1 MTVLVTGASGYL
13 GGAVAALAAAVPV
26 PRVDIRDL
34 AALSALF
41 AAVRPAAV
49 IHTATVLGNGGGS
62 PEDLWPVVTAGAANV
77 AVAARSVGARL
88 VHVSSDAVFAGRDAP
103 YTEADV
109 PSPVFAYGAAKAAA
123 EEAVAAVD
131 PGAALVRTSLIV
143 SGGPDR
149 GRPLSRHERTCLDLA
164 TGAAAGALFTDE
176 IRCPIAVDDLA
187 EALVALAATD
197 HAGVLNVAG
206 PEALSRHDLG
216 VRVAG
221 RHGADPA
228 AVPASTIAESGLTRP
243 ARVVLDSS
251 AAGKLLGLTPRP
263 V

>member
-1 MTVLVTGASGYL
+1 LTVLVTGASGYL
-13 GGAVAALAAAVPV
+13 GGAVAALCAAVPA

-34 AALSALF
+34 GALTALF
-41 AAVRPAAV
+41 AVVRPATV
-49 IHTATVLGNGGGS
+49 IHTATTLGNKGGS
-62 PEDLWPVVTAGAANV
+62 PEDLWPVVAAGAANV
-77 AVAARSVGARL
+77 AVAARSIGARL

-109 PSPVFAYGAAKAAA
+109 PSPVFDYGAAKAAA

-143 SGGPDR
+143 SGGR
-149 GRPLSRHERTCLDLA
+149 GPLSRHERTCLDLA
-164 TGAAAGALFTDE
+164 SGAAEGALFTDE

-187 EALVALAATD
+187 AALVALAATD

-216 VRVAG
+216 VRVAV
-221 RHGADPA
+221 RHGVDPS
-228 AVPASTIAESGLTRP
+228 AVPASTLAASGLTRP
-243 ARVVLDSS
+243 GKVVLDSS
-251 AAGKLLGLTPRP
+251 AAGKLLGLTLRT

>member
-13 GGAVAALAAAVPV
+13 GGAVAALAGAVPA

-41 AAVRPAAV
+41 EVLRPATV
-49 IHTATVLGNGGGS
+49 IHTATVMGNKGGP
-62 PEDLWPVVTAGAANV
+62 PEELWAVVAAGAANV
-77 AVAARSVGARL
+77 AVAAHAVGARL
-88 VHVSSDAVFAGRDAP
+88 VHVSSDAVFAGRDAA

-109 PSPVFAYGAAKAAA
+109 PSPIFEYGAAKAAA

-143 SGGPDR
+143 SGGR
-149 GRPLSRHERTCLDLA
+149 GPLSRHEQTCLDLA
-164 TGAAAGALFTDE
+164 KGAASGALFTDE

-187 EALVALAATD
+187 AALVALAATD
-197 HAGVLNVAG
+197 HAGVLNIAG
-206 PEALSRHDLG
+206 PEALSRYDLG
-216 VRVAG
+216 VRVASREG
-221 RHGADPA
+221 LDPA
-228 AVPASTIAESGLTRP
+228 AVPASTIAASGLTRP
-243 ARVVLDSS
+243 GRVVLDSS
-251 AAGKLLGLTPRP
+251 AARKLLGVTPRP

>member
-13 GGAVAALAAAVPV
+13 GGAVAALCSAVPA
-26 PRVDIRDL
+26 PRVDVRDL
-34 AALSALF
+34 SALTALF
-41 AAVRPAAV
+41 AAVRPATV
-49 IHTATVLGNGGGS
+49 IHTATTLGNKGGS
-62 PEDLWPVVTAGAANV
+62 PEDLWPVVAAGAANV

-109 PSPVFAYGAAKAAA
+109 PSPVFEYGAAKAAA

-143 SGGPDR
+143 SGGR
-149 GRPLSRHERTCLDLA
+149 GALSRHERTCLDLA
-164 TGAAAGALFTDE
+164 TGAATGALFTDE
-176 IRCPIAVDDLA
+176 IRCPVAVDDLA
-187 EALVALAATD
+187 AALVALAATD

-216 VRVAG
+216 VRVAT
-221 RHGADPA
+221 RHGLDPA
-228 AVPASTIAESGLTRP
+228 AVPASTLAASGLARP
-243 ARVVLDSS
+243 ARVVLGSS
-251 AAGKLLGLTPRP
+251 AAGMLLGLTPRP